1 MPRPKAKGHHRRG
14 PFGGPPGNQPPPWWP
29 EGEPWPPQGPGP
41 GGAIGRRFAI
51 LAIGIF
57 ILVCLALAII
67 NHVGE
72 NWGPP
77 EGEGPPGP
85 FFWPPIALL
94 LIGGLVFFL
103 VRKIVRAFRPL
114 AQVIDAADR
123 VAQGDYSARVTTR
136 SPRESR
142 GVVAAFNTMAER
154 LQANEEQRQR
164 LLSDVTHELRTPLAI
179 VQGTIEGMLDDVYP
193 ADREH
198 LEPLLERTRSMGH
211 LLNDL
216 QVLANTEA
224 GAISLHM
231 ADTDPGDLIRDVAT
245 AYNAV
250 AATRGVNIAAEPTQ
264 TPTVHIDPFRMQQV
278 LDNLVSNSLRYT
290 PEGGT
295 ITLRTSH
302 LANDVLIHV
311 EDTGCGMS
319 EEAASRMFERFEK
332 SADSGGSG
340 LGLAIARGLVMAHGG
355 TISATSQPG
364 EGTAVTI
371 RLPLA
376 TL

>member
-1 MPRPKAKGHHRRG
+1 M
-14 PFGGPPGNQPPPWWP
+14 
-29 EGEPWPPQGPGP
+29 
-41 GGAIGRRFAI
+41 GRRFAI

-57 ILVCLALAII
+57 ILICIALAII

-94 LIGGLVFFL
+94 LIGALVFFL

-114 AQVIDAADR
+114 AHVIDAADR
-123 VAQGDYSARVTTR
+123 LAQGDYSTRVTTR

-179 VQGTIEGMLDDVYP
+179 VQGTIEGMLDEVYP

-198 LEPLLERTRSMGH
+198 LEPLLERTKSMGH

-224 GAISLHM
+224 GAVSLHL
-231 ADTDPGDLIRDVAT
+231 ADTNPGDLISDVAT

-250 AATRGVNIAAEPTQ
+250 AASKGIAVVAISGK
-264 TPTVHIDPFRMQQV
+264 TPTVRIDAFRMQQV
-278 LDNLVSNSLRYT
+278 LDNLVTNALRYT

-295 ITLRTSH
+295 ITLRTNH
-302 LANDVLIHV
+302 VGDEVLMQV
-311 EDTGCGMS
+311 EDTGTGMS
-319 EEAASRMFERFEK
+319 EEAAARMFERFEK

-340 LGLAIARGLVMAHGG
+340 LGLAIARGLVVAHGG
-355 TISATSQPG
+355 TISATSRPG
-364 EGTAVTI
+364 EGTIVTI
-371 RLPLA
+371 RLPLD
-376 TL
+376 TP

>member
-1 MPRPKAKGHHRRG
+1 MPPPKGPQHRG
-14 PFGGPPGNQPPPWWP
+14 PFGGPPGDKPPPWWP
-29 EGEPWPPQGPGP
+29 EGEPWPPHGPGP
-41 GGAIGRRFAI
+41 GRAIGRRFAI
-51 LAIGIF
+51 LTIGIF
-57 ILVCLALAII
+57 ILGCIALAII
-67 NHVGE
+67 NHIGE
-72 NWGPP
+72 TWGPP
-77 EGEGPPGP
+77 DGEGPPGP

-94 LIGGLVFFL
+94 AIGAIAFLL

-198 LEPLLERTRSMGH
+198 LEPLLERTRAMGH

-224 GAISLHM
+224 GAISLHF
-231 ADTDPGDLIRDVAT
+231 ADTDPGDLIRDVA
-245 AYNAV
+245 ASFGAV
-250 AATRGVNIAAEPTQ
+250 ASSKGVIVVADPYT
-264 TPTVHIDPFRMQQV
+264 TPTVRIDPFRMTQV
-278 LDNLVSNSLRYT
+278 LDNLVTNSLRYT

-295 ITLRTSH
+295 ITLRTSQVG
-302 LANDVLIHV
+302 DEVLIQV

-319 EEAASRMFERFEK
+319 EEAATRMFERFEK

-340 LGLAIARGLVMAHGG
+340 LGLAIARGLVVAHGG
-355 TISATSQPG
+355 SISATSRLD
-364 EGTAVTI
+364 EGTTVTI
-371 RLPLA
+371 RLPLE
-376 TL
+376 TP